1 MKPEPLL
8 AAQKTVLV
16 FGGSFDPVHQG
27 HVAMVQHIAERFAVD
42 EVRIIPAGQPWQK
55 AGLVATA
62 EQRVAMLELAF
73 TDTLKVDF
81 IIDQQEIDRAKQ
93 QIASYTVETLQ
104 NLRQQYA
111 PQTAF
116 ILLIGADQF
125 RNLSTWKNWQQLF
138 QLAHIVVAARPGYSL
153 QLDELP
159 GEFGQLWQQGNDDIA
174 SFKQCCFGKTW
185 LETGLA
191 WDISATRIRASLQQQ
206 GQSKES
212 IALIPRKVLDYLQSH
227 SIYN

>member
-1 MKPEPLL
+1 MPIPT
-8 AAQKTVLV
+8 KTVLI
-16 FGGSFDPVHQG
+16 FGGSFDPVHSG
-27 HVAMVQHIAERFAVD
+27 HVEMVKHVAQRFSVD
-42 EVRIIPAGQPWQK
+42 EVRLIPAGQPWQK
-55 AGLVATA
+55 AGLKASPA
-62 EQRVAMLELAF
+62 QRSDMLRLAF
-73 TDTLKVDF
+73 EGELSIPVQ
-81 IIDQQEIDRAKQ
+81 IDQQEVERAEQ
-93 QIASYTVETLQ
+93 QIPSYTVDTLEQ
-104 NLRQQYA
+104 LRQYYGET
-111 PQTAF
+111 TAL

-125 RNLSTWKNWQQLF
+125 RNLTTWKNWQQLF
-138 QLAHIVVAARPGYSL
+138 QLAHIVAAARPGYSL

-159 GEFGQLWQQGNDDIA
+159 SEFVSLWGHAQNELDIA
-174 SFKQCCFGKTW
+174 RFKQCCFGKTW